1 MWKAPPPQWIK
12 CNTDGAWRK
21 EHQRSGVGWISR
33 DSTGKLLWAG
43 VKDFQR
49 VGSPIEAEAE
59 GIKWAMQSMR
69 SLGYNQV
76 LYETDSQVLARM
88 TAGQEVIWPK
98 LEPVMQEIE
107 HYLSE
112 NPGYKLG
119 YYPREGNKAAG
130 RVAKEAFSL
139 GNHVPRFYSIMP
151 IWLVSLCEADMPIV
165 NMNSMGE

>member
-1 MWKAPPPQWIK
+1 MEAWLGRKEEDHIVAQTPPLSNARAKWKAPPPQWIK

-21 EHQRSGVGWISR
+21 EHQRSRVGWISR
-33 DSTGKLLWAG
+33 DSRGKLLWAG

-59 GIKWAMQSMR
+59 GIKWATQSKR

-76 LYETDSQVLARM
+76 PYETDSQVLARM
-88 TAGQEVIWPK
+88 ITGQEVIWPK
-98 LEPVMQEIE
+98 LEPVMQEIQ

-119 YYPREGNKAAG
+119 FIQG
-130 RVAKEAFSL
+130 KEI
-139 GNHVPRFYSIMP
+139 RQQT
-151 IWLVSLCEADMPIV
+151 E
-165 NMNSMGE
+165 